1 MQDQLETV
9 TPKVTFAYAKKKK
22 KKCLRGLGKKTSD
35 LSCLG
40 STCTLKKAFI
50 SFFLVSP
57 LILETK
63 LVHMSKISFIL
74 QLNNLFETALESK
87 VIMNIIHI
95 KYIKEALEMCS
106 DGYDFWKI

>member
-1 MQDQLETV
+1 MQ
-9 TPKVTFAYAKKKK
+9 KKKK
-22 KKCLRGLGKKTSD
+22 KMCLRGLRKKTSD
-35 LSCLG
+35 FSCLG
-40 STCTLKKAFI
+40 STCNLKKAFI
-50 SFFLVSP
+50 SLFLVSP